1 MSLRIVAPSLLQDG
15 HARLLRVA
23 ARVLLLAGLC
33 AGPTGARAAKWEP
46 VAPAD
51 LEAKESAAFPGA
63 DAEVLLSTYRVE
75 ERGDLMPGGRPMDM
89 IEPAQME
96 TERFF
101 RAKIYTAAAAAR
113 LGAIEAIYPMEQ
125 EVSDVAARVLHPDG
139 TSRELS
145 AEEIENCDTIGAN
158 GAPVRRLKFRLPSPS
173 PGDMFEFRLRTI
185 KDKKHHSRFYE
196 MTPIRAL
203 HPQESMP
210 VREFRFSYFNH
221 VGSAFRQTLGS
232 ARTPRMFISW
242 ANCPDAE
249 VKYRPDGG
257 DVVMRKLPAFEPETL
272 MPAQLDHRVWLSALQ
287 IHPEGNSEA
296 QWAMW
301 RTWMA
306 ERFANR
312 TAPDAAI
319 RAKCAELLQGA
330 KTDDEKLRRL
340 YDFCQEEILNF
351 RWDDSA
357 EALAA
362 KQDPLKETKQWQ
374 RRRYNRPLSAAPEV
388 LAARAGGPNEN
399 TLLFA
404 ALARAAGYRVQLWAY
419 APKSQ
424 LTHIQMPYG
433 FPHLSL
439 RTAGVE
445 VGGVWRCFSPGDYLV
460 PYGMID
466 RRCEGASAYRCDGK
480 KGEFIR
486 LPVGRAES
494 SQLQRK
500 GRFTLLPDGTLQG
513 EVEETYTGHLA
524 MERKE
529 RYWRQD
535 ESKAAADF
543 MAALVKRL
551 PGAEVEALSYA
562 NLHSRKLP
570 LAVRYRVVVRNFAAC
585 SEGRLAFA
593 PSYFASG
600 QPALFVEPQRKYPIQ
615 FPYAWQEH
623 DDIEIVLPDGFD
635 LDNARA
641 PAVVGDG
648 GKALGASY
656 RVEFDRRS
664 RVLTYRRDFVL
675 GGNCIT
681 TFRAEAYPSVQRLF
695 EELHNADAQAI
706 RLKATSGLPN

>member
-1 MSLRIVAPSLLQDG
+1 
-15 HARLLRVA
+15 
-23 ARVLLLAGLC
+23 
-33 AGPTGARAAKWEP
+33 
-46 VAPAD
+46 
-51 LEAKESAAFPGA
+51 
-63 DAEVLLSTYRVE
+63 
-75 ERGDLMPGGRPMDM
+75 MDM

-101 RAKIYTAAAAAR
+101 RAKIYSAAGAAR
-113 LGAIEAIYPMEQ
+113 FGMIEATCPEGQ
-125 EVSDVAARVLHPDG
+125 DVSDVAARVLHPDG

-145 AEEIENCDTIGAN
+145 EDEIGRGEVIGAN
-158 GAPVRRLKFRLPSPS
+158 GVPVRRLRFALPTANA
-173 PGDMFEFRLRTI
+173 GDIFEFRLRTI
-185 KDKKHHSRFYE
+185 KDKKHQRSFYA
-196 MTPIRAL
+196 MTSIPAIF
-203 HPQESMP
+203 PQELMP

-221 VGSAFRQTLGS
+221 VGSEFRATVGS
-232 ARTPRMFISW
+232 ARTPRVFISW

-257 DVVMRKLPAFEPETL
+257 DVVMRNLPAFEPEKL
-272 MPAQLDHRVWLSALQ
+272 MPALLDHRVWLSAMQ

-301 RTWMA
+301 STYMA
-306 ERFANR
+306 ERFAKS
-312 TAPDAAI
+312 TTPDPAI
-319 RAKCAELLQGA
+319 KARCAELLQGA

-340 YDFCQEEILNF
+340 YDFCQNEIINF
-351 RWDDSA
+351 RWDESA

-362 KQDPLKETKQWQ
+362 KQAPLKETQQWQ
-374 RRRYNRPLSAAPEV
+374 RRGYGRPLSSAHDV
-388 LAARAGGPNEN
+388 LETRAGGPNEN

-419 APKSQ
+419 APKSL
-424 LTHIQMPYG
+424 LTRIQTPYG
-433 FPHLSL
+433 SPFLGL
-439 RTAGVE
+439 RTVGVE

-466 RRCEGASAYRCDGK
+466 WRCEGASAFRCDSK

-486 LPVGRAES
+486 LPIGPAES
-494 SQLQRK
+494 SQVQRK

-524 MERKE
+524 VERKE

-543 MAALVKRL
+543 RAALFKRQ

-562 NLHSRKLP
+562 NLHSRQLP
-570 LAVRYRVVVRNFAAC
+570 LAVRYRVVVRGFAERSGA
-585 SEGRLAFA
+585 RLVFA

-600 QPALFVEPQRKYPIQ
+600 QPALFVDSQRKYPIQ

-623 DDIEIVLPDGFD
+623 DDVEIVLPDGFE
-635 LDNARA
+635 LDNPSA

-656 RVEFDRRS
+656 RIQFDRRS

-675 GGNCIT
+675 GGNGIT
-681 TFRAEAYPSVQRLF
+681 TFRAEAYPLVKRLF
-695 EELHNADAQAI
+695 EAFQNADAHAI
-706 RLKATSGLPN
+706 CLKVVSELPN